1 MFATETAVASP
12 SRFSCETRTSPMC
25 RDMRQDGWSVT
36 RQNLSSA
43 SRTPAAANASFH
55 AEADTGRTNSP
66 QKRVAHSSVFLFG
79 GTLSLADLTYLEEI
93 LHAHGLDG
101 SMVVGVDRSADTTS
115 EPEASEPLNSNMV
128 DDPDEESKL
137 RLAAAVAQQM
147 GLKCHRLAMPI
158 GIARTDEFFQ
168 TLASLSSS
176 TKMTRFKVERDRLVM
191 RLASNNRLFAHR
203 RVVVYG
209 EEIDF
214 VAGMVSLL
222 LEAGMLPVLCASR
235 CDADQLR
242 RALEATTP
250 ELQAHTTVVGARQF
264 CDLQE
269 QIQAARPDVLIAN
282 RHACQFAERTR
293 IPLVC
298 AGSPQCSHNDE
309 KQLTQ
314 IGYLGALQLLDRL
327 QMALQESS
335 KQPCE
340 LI

>member
-1 MFATETAVASP
+1 MA
-12 SRFSCETRTSPMC
+12 
-25 RDMRQDGWSVT
+25 Q
-36 RQNLSSA
+36 
-43 SRTPAAANASFH
+43 
-55 AEADTGRTNSP
+55 
-66 QKRVAHSSVFLFG
+66 SSVLSFG
-79 GTLSLADLTYLEEI
+79 GTLSPADLAYMDDI
-93 LHAHGLDG
+93 LDAHGLDG
-101 SMVVGVDRSADTTS
+101 SMVVGVDRSADITS
-115 EPEASEPLNSNMV
+115 EPEASEPLNSNMAA
-128 DDPDEESKL
+128 DSDEEGKL
-137 RLAAAVAQQM
+137 RLATAVAQQM

-168 TLASLSSS
+168 TLAKLSSS
-176 TKMTRFKVERDRLVM
+176 PKMIRFKAERDRLVM

-242 RALEATTP
+242 RALEVTTP
-250 ELQAHTTVVGARQF
+250 ELQARTTVVGAKQF

-282 RHACQFAERTR
+282 RYACQFAARTR
-293 IPLVC
+293 IPFVC

-327 QMALQESS
+327 QVALQESS
-335 KQPCE
+335 RQPCE

>member
-1 MFATETAVASP
+1 MIATETAVASP
-12 SRFSCETRTSPMC
+12 SRFSCETRTSPMY
-25 RDMRQDGWSVT
+25 RDMRQDGWSVN
-36 RQNLSSA
+36 RQNSSSA
-43 SRTPAAANASFH
+43 SRNPAAARVSCPMD
-55 AEADTGRTNSP
+55 ADADCTNSP
-66 QKRVAHSSVFLFG
+66 QERVARSSIFFFG
-79 GTLSLADLTYLEEI
+79 GTLSLADLAYLNEI
-93 LHAHGLDG
+93 LDAHGLDG
-101 SMVVGVDRSADTTS
+101 SMVVGVD
-115 EPEASEPLNSNMV
+115 AS
-128 DDPDEESKL
+128 
-137 RLAAAVAQQM
+137 QQM

-158 GIARTDEFFQ
+158 GIARTDEFLQ
-168 TLASLSSS
+168 TLATLSSS
-176 TKMTRFKVERDRLVM
+176 SKLIRFKVERDRLVM

-235 CDADQLR
+235 CDSDQLR

-250 ELQAHTTVVGARQF
+250 ELQAHTAVVGATQF
-264 CDLQE
+264 CDLQG

-298 AGSPQCSHNDE
+298 AGHPQGGQNE
-309 KQLTQ
+309 KAHFTQ
-314 IGYLGALQLLDRL
+314 IGYRGALQLLDRL

-335 KQPCE
+335 G
-340 LI
+340 